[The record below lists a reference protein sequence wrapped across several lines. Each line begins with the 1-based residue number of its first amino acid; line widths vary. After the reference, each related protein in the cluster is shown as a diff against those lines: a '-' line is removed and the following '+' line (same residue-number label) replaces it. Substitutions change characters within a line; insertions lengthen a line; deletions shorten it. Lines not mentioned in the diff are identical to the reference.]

1 MAAPTTADVR
11 VLDAPDHSRY
21 EVRVGGELAGFAEYR
36 RRPPLIAFTHT
47 LIDPRFEGQGLAHRL
62 IETALLES
70 RSAGLSVLPFCPFVR
85 SFIAGHDEYLDV
97 VPSDLRGTFDLPDE
111 V

>member
-36 RRPPLIAFTHT
+36 RRPPLIARLTSERPVAARGMAIVELMISNAVESPLYGDAKPGT
-47 LIDPRFEGQGLAHRL
+47 LRRQVVAATAALELEPEPLA
-62 IETALLES
+62 
-70 RSAGLSVLPFCPFVR
+70 
-85 SFIAGHDEYLDV
+85 IAA
-97 VPSDLRGTFDLPDE
+97 
-111 V
+111 